1 MGPDDLPNDLL
12 DDEEPRVKI
21 HPPIFKG
28 TPGERPDAHIY
39 AAEDWME
46 AMRVRRDDFITKFKH
61 TLNHLAREWY
71 HSLDL
76 DQFRGDWESVYHPIL
91 VGISSTQGRNIN
103 ISMKDGGLSLLTL
116 LMMISKNILEMS
128 RKQLNS

>member
-1 MGPDDLPNDLL
+1 MGPDDLPDDLL
-12 DDEEPRVKI
+12 DDEQPRVKI

-76 DQFRGDWESVYHPIL
+76 DQFEGDWNRFTTHFSR
-91 VGISSTQGRNIN
+91 ISQLRVETLN

-116 LMMISKNILEMS
+116 LMMTSKNILEMS
-128 RKQLNS
+128 RKLLNS

>member
-1 MGPDDLPNDLL
+1 MGPDDLPNDLS
-12 DDEEPRVKI
+12 DDEQPRVKI

-46 AMRVRRDDFITKFKH
+46 DMRVRRDDFITKFKH
-61 TLNHLAREWY
+61 TLNHLVREWY

-76 DQFRGDWESVYHPIL
+76 DQFGGDWDWFTTHFSRYF
-91 VGISSTQGRNIN
+91 STQGRNFCF
-103 ISMKDGGLSLLTL
+103 
-116 LMMISKNILEMS
+116 
-128 RKQLNS
+128 